1 MLIGSLVIRIVD
13 LVLPHFIDNYKTYRM
28 IIKFVI
34 GLIATGIILKPFIKK
49 KLENRISY
57 EIVYDTKMFE

>member
-1 MLIGSLVIRIVD
+1 
-13 LVLPHFIDNYKTYRM
+13 M